1 MADTIFSAGAPEAG
15 IDPRE
20 QAIVAT
26 MEEIVGRG
34 LKPLRARHVAERL
47 GITARDL
54 ARLSP
59 WPLLRAQAYERVEN
73 RMIDEVYP
81 VGVKSEL
88 VIETWLSQA
97 FDPRSARA
105 WQRWSD
111 AWDMS
116 CEDADMAAAF
126 ARVQNRYF
134 EDMARVLAAGP
145 WRLPDPE
152 ATAIRLFA
160 IEDGLACQL
169 LTCAPFLN
177 RQRAEAVLRGAFE
190 AECRFSAPA

>member
-1 MADTIFSAGAPEAG
+1 MEDTVFSAGAFGAG
-15 IDPRE
+15 IAPLER
-20 QAIVAT
+20 AILAA
-26 MEEIVGRG
+26 MDEIVRRG
-34 LKPLRARHVAERL
+34 LKPLRAHHVAERL
-47 GITARDL
+47 GITALDL
-54 ARLSP
+54 ARLCP
-59 WPLLRAQAYERVEN
+59 WPALRAQAYERVEN
-73 RMIDEVYP
+73 RMIDGVYP
-81 VGVKSEL
+81 VGEKPEL

-97 FDPRSARA
+97 FDARTARA

-134 EDMARVLAAGP
+134 EDMARVLATGP
-145 WRLPDPE
+145 WQLADPE

-190 AECRFSAPA
+190 AECRVSAPA

>member
-1 MADTIFSAGAPEAG
+1 MADMIFSAGAPEAQVN
-15 IDPRE
+15 PLER
-20 QAIVAT
+20 AIVAT
-26 MEEIVGRG
+26 MEEIVRRG
-34 LKPLRARHVAERL
+34 LKPLRARHVAESL

-54 ARLSP
+54 SRLCA
-59 WPLLRAQAYERVEN
+59 WPALRAQAYERVES

-81 VGVKSEL
+81 VGAKPEL
-88 VIETWLSQA
+88 VMETWLSQA

-160 IEDGLACQL
+160 VEDGLACQL

-190 AECRFSAPA
+190 AECRVSALA